1 MTDEHKIDAA
11 RPLDGITV
19 VEMGHSVAAPFGGQI
34 LADLGARVVKIEKP
48 GAGDDAR
55 TWGPPFWHGAA
66 TVFQSLNR
74 NKISAVVDMKD
85 EVQLGKL
92 RHFLETETDVV
103 IQNMRPGLVDR
114 YGIGAGVRE
123 RNPRLIYCNL
133 GAFGAKGPYVER
145 PGYDPLMQAFGG
157 IMSITGEEGR
167 PPVRV
172 GPPLVDMGSGMWSV
186 IGILAALRRREI
198 TGEGCEVDTSLYE
211 TALSW
216 VSSHT
221 AMYLA
226 TGDIPGRIGSE
237 NPTLAPYK
245 VFEASDHYV
254 LIAAGNDNL
263 FRRLSEALGHREW
276 AEDERYA
283 TNPER
288 VKRRAEV
295 NAMVQAAVATKTR
308 DEWVAILEKVG
319 VPCAPLQSVDEIID
333 HPQTEA
339 LGMMQNTPDGA
350 MRLMGLPI
358 SFDGERPETRL
369 GPPTLGN
376 GSDVVLGD
384 DED

>member
-1 MTDEHKIDAA
+1 
-11 RPLDGITV
+11 
-19 VEMGHSVAAPFGGQI
+19 
-34 LADLGARVVKIEKP
+34 
-48 GAGDDAR
+48 
-55 TWGPPFWHGAA
+55 
-66 TVFQSLNR
+66 
-74 NKISAVVDMKD
+74 MKD

-114 YGIGAGVRE
+114 YGIGAAVRE
-123 RNPRLIYCNL
+123 KNSRLIYCNL
-133 GAFGAKGPYVER
+133 GAFGAKGPYVDR

-157 IMSITGEEGR
+157 IMSVTGEDGR

-186 IGILAALRRREI
+186 IGILAALRRREV

-221 AMYLA
+221 AMYLS
-226 TGDIPGRIGSE
+226 TGDIPGRIGTE

-263 FRRLSEALGHREW
+263 FRRLSEALGHPEW

-288 VKRRAEV
+288 VARRAEV
-295 NAMVQAAVATKTR
+295 NAMVQEAVATKTR

-358 SFDGERPETRL
+358 SFDGERPKTRSAPPAL
-369 GPPTLGN
+369 GS
-376 GSDVVLGD
+376 GSDVVMGD